1 MIARAKKCLPFPGL
15 CAFHSLP
22 VCGSLFMREI
32 NGWETSAENSALFV
46 CAIPAT
52 FHSSLVLYLSF
63 FPLFSQNN
71 QLLQSCGG
79 YVTGWGF
86 LQVYFRAF
94 PCERILLQSIVLLTV
109 TWTAVSCV
117 VLSIN
122 LLFHWILWDKVTRR
136 LYIWPVINRAE
147 ANGLPRGLWWSCL
160 WVEGDAKQESWVR

>member
-1 MIARAKKCLPFPGL
+1 MSSISRLVWVSFIA
-15 CAFHSLP
+15 S
-22 VCGSLFMREI
+22 V
-32 NGWETSAENSALFV
+32 WLFV
-46 CAIPAT
+46 YEGDKWLGDECWKL
-52 FHSSLVLYLSF
+52 SSVCVCHPCYISQQLSVIFVYF